1 MLPQG
6 LLERGGITKELL
18 TWNQHAKIVDN
29 CELEMPTGLRS
40 ASLVECVVWLSANKA
55 KLQPGQRYKKTEA
68 MFRTGNLS
76 DKQSLEKRN
85 KDKIFPVELI
95 FDVIQQQSIK
105 TAINEFPV

>member
-1 MLPQG
+1 
-6 LLERGGITKELL
+6 
-18 TWNQHAKIVDN
+18 
-29 CELEMPTGLRS
+29 
-40 ASLVECVVWLSANKA
+40 
-55 KLQPGQRYKKTEA
+55 

-105 TAINEFPV
+105 TAIDEFPV